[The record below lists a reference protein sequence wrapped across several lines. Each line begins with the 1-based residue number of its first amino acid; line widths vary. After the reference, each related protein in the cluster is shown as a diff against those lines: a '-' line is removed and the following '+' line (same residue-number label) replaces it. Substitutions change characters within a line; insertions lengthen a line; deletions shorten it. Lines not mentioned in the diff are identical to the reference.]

1 EEALGFAPGTFM
13 AAYSENRTAALMDVA
28 SNDPLVQAL
37 SSVLSEHKNGRVGTT
52 ATALLAMLNAEVNDR
67 PRFGW
72 PATPNH
78 LTKMLRRLAPAMREM
93 GINVALD
100 YRRDDKNVKLIEI
113 SWSVDEPA
121 NTDIARI
128 F

>member
-1 EEALGFAPGTFM
+1 M
-13 AAYSENRTAALMDVA
+13 
-28 SNDPLVQAL
+28 
-37 SSVLSEHKNGRVGTT
+37 GRIELT
-52 ATALLAMLNAEVNDR
+52 ATGLLAVVNSHIGER

-93 GINVALD
+93 GINVVLD
-100 YRRDDKNVKLIEI
+100 NGRNHMNVKLIEI
-113 SWSVDEPA
+113 SWSVEPSA
-121 NTDIARI
+121 EPGNAEPKFNPR